1 MKNNNWFV
9 CQLTAKKYN
18 FTVLSKINVMAERY
32 SVQNEKQLEVHGTM
46 SQVVFSP
53 EVGDL
58 LGLHGLQLWTVCDT
72 MTQTT
77 TERTAPLSWKH
88 KKQVC

>member
-1 MKNNNWFV
+1 
-9 CQLTAKKYN
+9 
-18 FTVLSKINVMAERY
+18 
-32 SVQNEKQLEVHGTM
+32 M
-46 SQVVFSP
+46 SQVIFSP

-72 MTQTT
+72 MTQTA

>member
-1 MKNNNWFV
+1 ME
-9 CQLTAKKYN
+9 
-18 FTVLSKINVMAERY
+18 ERH
-32 SVQNEKQLEVHGTM
+32 SVRNEKQLEVHGTM

-77 TERTAPLSWKH
+77 TERTAPLSWKQE
-88 KKQVC
+88 KQVCQTHSQRGTCRMCTHKHS

>member
-1 MKNNNWFV
+1 MCEEWH
-9 CQLTAKKYN
+9 L
-18 FTVLSKINVMAERY
+18 IW
-32 SVQNEKQLEVHGTM
+32 NEKQLEVHGAM

-72 MTQTT
+72 VTQTT
-77 TERTAPLSWKH
+77 TERTAPLSWRYEKRRR
-88 KKQVC
+88 